1 MTGVRQGDGSL
12 IQYEYD
18 AYGDISKMI
27 YPDGSTVSYTYDKL
41 DRLTSVTDVKGQKT
55 IYSYNQAGDL
65 TEDIRGNLTS
75 AN

>member
-1 MTGVRQGDGSL
+1 
-12 IQYEYD
+12 
-18 AYGDISKMI
+18 MI

-55 IYSYNQAGDL
+55 SYSYNQAGDL
-65 TEDIRGNLTS
+65 TEVIRGNLTS

>member
-1 MTGVRQGDGSL
+1 M
-12 IQYEYD
+12 QYEYD
-18 AYGDISKMI
+18 AYGDILKMI

-65 TEDIRGNLTS
+65 TEVIRGNLKS